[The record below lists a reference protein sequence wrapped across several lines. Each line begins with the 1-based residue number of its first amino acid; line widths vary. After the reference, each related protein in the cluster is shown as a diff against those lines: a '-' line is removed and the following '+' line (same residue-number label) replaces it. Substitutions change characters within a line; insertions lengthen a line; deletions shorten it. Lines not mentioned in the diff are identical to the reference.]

1 LDRLERDLLE
11 AGTDYFLGDSLSHPD
26 IMSTCAWRFGSEAH
40 ASLFVAARW
49 PTLAA
54 LAARCEQLPVFQ
66 AVYQPIVNN
75 LSNG

>member
-1 LDRLERDLLE
+1 
-11 AGTDYFLGDSLSHPD
+11 
-26 IMSTCAWRFGSEAH
+26 MSTCAWRFGSEAH